1 MVQFYF
7 KNLIPTSYAGN
18 CIREFEDSFRQY
30 IHLTRLRPEYIE
42 HSIITDRMP
51 SDIHIQKETLRELIF
66 KISDK
71 NLLKLAISAFS
82 KYPINDYL
90 SPDIWEEDPFE
101 WEYEFAGQIVE
112 DLYFASRMRWILLSI
127 PVVDSLKTNEITI
140 THKDKQGLSIQILN
154 SYGQNIDYVL
164 STIDIINEYIKSAIE
179 ELKEDVFK
187 GYNCIITKEFEQNYT
202 SQQEPARRLIN
213 KNLQSYR
220 ENGWL
225 FPQVKADDVHIKYCQ
240 GKEVE
245 GLYEGRS
252 RTWNGLRVYFEVDGN
267 TIYLGDVQTKAHVGI
282 EQTNDM
288 IRAKTYI
295 GNIKPR
301 LNK

>member
-7 KNLIPTSYAGN
+7 KDLIPTSYRGDYVQ
-18 CIREFEDSFRQY
+18 EFEDSFRQY

-71 NLLKLAISAFS
+71 NLLKLALSAFS

-90 SPDIWEEDPFE
+90 APDIWEEDPLE

-112 DLYFASRMRWILLSI
+112 DLYFVSKMEWILLSI
-127 PVVDSLKTNEITI
+127 PVVDNLKTNAIII
-140 THKDKQGLSIQILN
+140 THKDKQELSIQIPN
-154 SYGQNIDYVL
+154 SYGLNIDYIL
-164 STIDIINEYIKSAIE
+164 SVVDTINRYKKSAIE

-187 GYNCIITKEFEQNYT
+187 GYDCVISKEFEQNYAN
-202 SQQEPARRLIN
+202 QQEPAQRLIN
-213 KNLQSYR
+213 KNLKSYR

-252 RTWNGLRVYFEVDGN
+252 WTWNGLRIYFEVDGN

>member
-7 KNLIPTSYAGN
+7 KDLIPTSYVGDYVQ
-18 CIREFEDSFRQY
+18 EFEASFRQY
-30 IHLTRLRPEYIE
+30 IHLTRLRPECIE

-51 SDIHIQKETLRELIF
+51 SDIHIQNETLRELIF

-71 NLLKLAISAFS
+71 DILKLAISAFS

-90 SPDIWEEDPFE
+90 SSDIWEEDPLE
-101 WEYEFAGQIVE
+101 WEYKFEGQVVE
-112 DLYFASRMRWILLSI
+112 DLYLVSRMGWILLSI
-127 PVVDSLKTNEITI
+127 PVVDYLKTNTINI
-140 THKDKQGLSIQILN
+140 THKDKQELSIQIHN
-154 SYGQNIDYVL
+154 SYGQNFNYVL
-164 STIDIINEYIKSAIE
+164 SVIDEINGYKKSAIE

-187 GYNCIITKEFEQNYT
+187 DYNCVISKEFEQNYAN
-202 SQQEPARRLIN
+202 QQDPARRLIN
-213 KNLQSYR
+213 KNLKSYK

-252 RTWNGLRVYFEVDGN
+252 RTWNGLRIYFEVESN

-301 LNK
+301 LDK